1 LLEGTFTHVAHAPAP
16 VRAFNALTLQDA
28 RHNRGTP
35 GNRVPT
41 LFHQL
46 PVGGHPRRCVALCG
60 KAGVSSVT
68 PCHLPPYG

>member
-28 RHNRGTP
+28 RHDRGTP